1 MTIPLGPPLL
11 TGSSCQPGS
20 AGAQAALRGC
30 PRARSL
36 FGIAP
41 GGACRAGPVARP
53 AVGFYPTVSPLPA
66 AGTPKGPGRRRSLLC
81 GAFPG
86 VAPAGRY
93 PAPCLHGARTFLA
106 RPRPE
111 GRPARGHPAIRRRR
125 DRGGGGPGQARP
137 HRPGGRKIHQHGRR
151 GRAAPCPVSRAAAP
165 RGSAP
170 DARPAAAAGRGSRG
184 GCRRGSRG
192 LPWYPAA
199 RSGGAGCGPARR

>member
-1 MTIPLGPPLL
+1 MTSIHSLWNSLVKAHRARVNGASACGQPPVVGELHAHPIHREEKSGKARRPVSRVLSKGVSPLWMTIPLGPPLL

-93 PAPCLHGARTFLA
+93 PAPCLHGARTFLERTS
-106 RPRPE
+106 RPRSS
-111 GRPARGHPAIRRRR
+111 GHPRTRADKRAP
-125 DRGGGGPGQARP
+125 GGGQARQ
-137 HRPGGRKIHQHGRR
+137 GGGI
-151 GRAAPCPVSRAAAP
+151 
-165 RGSAP
+165 
-170 DARPAAAAGRGSRG
+170 RG
-184 GCRRGSRG
+184 G
-192 LPWYPAA
+192 LPE
-199 RSGGAGCGPARR
+199 

>member
-111 GRPARGHPAIRRRR
+111 GRPARGHPAIRAVAKIGGRRVWSSAASPLGR
-125 DRGGGGPGQARP
+125 SNDPAGPTGASGPLPRQSSRSAARIGPGRP
-137 HRPGGRKIHQHGRR
+137 P
-151 GRAAPCPVSRAAAP
+151 
-165 RGSAP
+165 
-170 DARPAAAAGRGSRG
+170 
-184 GCRRGSRG
+184 
-192 LPWYPAA
+192 
-199 RSGGAGCGPARR
+199 RSGCWTRIAWRVSAG